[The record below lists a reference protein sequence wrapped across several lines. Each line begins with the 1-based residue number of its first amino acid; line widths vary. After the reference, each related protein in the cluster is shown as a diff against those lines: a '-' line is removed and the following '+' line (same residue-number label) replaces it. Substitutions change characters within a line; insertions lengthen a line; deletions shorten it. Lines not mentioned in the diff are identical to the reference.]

1 MNRIL
6 NPALVSALLAVALTP
21 LQAATPPAP
30 QLLPPDTLALLA
42 VPDCAR
48 FRTVQNSSP
57 AGRLWNDPAL
67 RAFREKLTAKLQTE
81 VFDKLEREAGIKLA
95 DYAALL
101 QGQLTV
107 AVTRNGWQGTA
118 DPLPGLV
125 IILDTADQA
134 DQLKTRLAELRKKI
148 TDAGQTLKTEKVR
161 DVEFT
166 ALPLS
171 PEDAP
176 GPKPTLF
183 FGQVGAVLVAGTAPR
198 DLDRVVAGLEGSGL
212 PTLAEGAVFAE
223 DSQRLFREAYGYGW
237 IHFSP
242 LAEVIS
248 ALARGAASG
257 ARDNPLAPQ
266 PDKIIEALGLKG
278 LKSLAFALRSGA
290 EGGYVDLNLNTPR
303 LERKGLLRLLATEPK
318 DASIPPFVPAD
329 VSAFWRWRLDGQRFW
344 ASLEAMLEEI
354 SPGMLGFFTAQLDAA
369 LKEKDPNLNFRR
381 SFLMNLGDDLIAYQK
396 PPRSTAPADLLAQPS
411 LTLIGSP
418 NPGQLLGALRSAV
431 SLLPGPLAT
440 AEIKEREFLGQR
452 IYTLSIPDLTG
463 GDKPTPIHLA
473 ASGGY
478 LAVSG
483 DAAMIEEFLR
493 RADSGAKPLV
503 GLPGLREAAERVGG
517 TANGLFGFQN
527 DVESLRSIWDALRGN
542 KNLFMDLLTS
552 QNPALKGALSEEEEV
567 QKAVTEWLDFSLL
580 PPFEQVARYFH
591 FSVFAGEAS
600 NAGYRLRFFSPTPP
614 GLR

>member
-6 NPALVSALLAVALTP
+6 NSPLLLALLAGTLASLR
-21 LQAATPPAP
+21 AATPPAP
-30 QLLPPDTLALLA
+30 KLLPPDTMALLA
-42 VPDCAR
+42 VPDCAQ

-57 AGRLWNDPAL
+57 AGRLWNDPAM
-67 RAFREKLTAKLQTE
+67 RAFREKLTARLQTE

-107 AVTRNGWQGTA
+107 AVTRNGWQGTTN
-118 DPLPGLV
+118 PLPGLV
-125 IILDTADQA
+125 IIMDAADKA
-134 DQLKTRLAELRKKI
+134 DQLKTRLAELRQKI
-148 TDAGQTLKTEKVR
+148 TDAGQTLKAEKIR

-166 ALPLS
+166 ALLLS

-176 GPKPTLF
+176 GPKPTLY
-183 FGQVGAVLVAGTAPR
+183 FGQVGAVLVAGTVTR
-198 DLDRVVAGLEGSGL
+198 DLDRVVAGLQGGGL
-212 PTLAEGAVFAE
+212 PTLSEEAVFAD
-223 DSQRLFREAYGYGW
+223 DSQRLFREAHGYGW
-237 IHFSP
+237 VHFSP
-242 LAEVIS
+242 LVEVIS
-248 ALARGAASG
+248 TLAKGAAGGS
-257 ARDNPLAPQ
+257 RDNPMAPQ
-266 PDKIIEALGLKG
+266 PDKILEALGLKG
-278 LKSLAFALRSGA
+278 LKSFAVALRSGP
-290 EGGYVDLNLNTPR
+290 EGGYVDLNLNAPR

-329 VSAFWRWRLDGQRFW
+329 ASAFWRWRLDGQRFW

-418 NPGQLLGALRSAV
+418 NAGQLLGALRSAI

-452 IYTLSIPDLTG
+452 IYTLTIPDLTG
-463 GDKPTPIHLA
+463 GGKPTPIHLA

-478 LAVSG
+478 LAISG
-483 DAAMIEEFLR
+483 DTAILEEFLR
-493 RADSGAKPLV
+493 RADSGAKPLAGV
-503 GLPGLREAAERVGG
+503 PGLREAAERVGG

-527 DVESLRSIWDALRGN
+527 DAESLRVFWEALRGN

-552 QNPALKGALSEEEEV
+552 QNPALKGALSEEEDV
-567 QKAVTEWLDFSLL
+567 QKAVSEWLDFSLL

-591 FSVFAGEAS
+591 FSVFAGENS

>member
-1 MNRIL
+1 M
-6 NPALVSALLAVALTP
+6 
-21 LQAATPPAP
+21 
-30 QLLPPDTLALLA
+30 
-42 VPDCAR
+42 
-48 FRTVQNSSP
+48 
-57 AGRLWNDPAL
+57 

-125 IILDTADQA
+125 IIVDTADKA
-134 DQLKTRLAELRKKI
+134 DQLKTRLAELRRKL
-148 TDAGQTLKTEKVR
+148 TDAGHTLKTEKIR
-161 DVEFT
+161 DAEFT

-171 PEDAP
+171 PEEAP
-176 GPKPTLF
+176 GPKPALF
-183 FGQVGAVLVAGTAPR
+183 FGQVGAVLVAGTVTR
-198 DLDRVVAGLEGSGL
+198 DLDRVVAGLQGGGL
-212 PTLAEGAVFAE
+212 PTLAEETVFAD

-237 IHFSP
+237 VHFSP
-242 LAEVIS
+242 LVEVIS
-248 ALARGAASG
+248 TLAKGAAAG
-257 ARDNPLAPQ
+257 ARDNSMTPQ

-278 LKSLAFALRSGA
+278 LKSFGIALRSGT
-290 EGGYVDLNLNTPR
+290 EGGYVDLNLNAPR

-329 VSAFWRWRLDGQRFW
+329 ASAFWRWRLDGQRFW

-354 SPGMLGFFTAQLDAA
+354 QPGMLGFFTAQLDAA

-418 NPGQLLGALRSAV
+418 NPGQLLGALRSAI

-452 IYTLSIPDLTG
+452 IYTLTIPDLTG
-463 GDKPTPIHLA
+463 GGKPTPIHLA

-478 LAVSG
+478 LAISG
-483 DAAMIEEFLR
+483 DTAMLEEFLR
-493 RADSGAKPLV
+493 RADAGAKPLAGV
-503 GLPGLREAAERVGG
+503 PGLREAAERVGG

-527 DVESLRSIWDALRGN
+527 DAESLRVFWEALRGN

-552 QNPALKGALSEEEEV
+552 QNPALKGALSEEEDV
-567 QKAVTEWLDFSLL
+567 QKAVAEWLDFALL

-591 FSVFAGEAS
+591 FSVFAGEIS
-600 NAGYRLRFFSPTPP
+600 NAGYQLRFFTPTPP